1 MSVKQPRQNLIF
13 QLYMNK
19 DRMAAEKLIRSLER
33 NGFSAIMLTVDAAM
47 PGKRELDQRAQGD
60 WDGPAANGKMDTD
73 EGMGIAHVR
82 DSARGEEDN
91 RLTGTNVTDN
101 QWIPRPGRVL

>member
-1 MSVKQPRQNLIF
+1 MSVKQPGQHLIF

-33 NGFSAIMLTVDAAM
+33 DGFSAIMLTVDAAM
-47 PGKRELDQRAQGD
+47 PGKRELDQRTKGD
-60 WDGPAANGKMDTD
+60 WDGPATNGKIDSD

-82 DSARGEEDN
+82 DSTRGGDN
-91 RLTGTNVTDN
+91 ELTNVEQAISGYQD
-101 QWIPRPGRVL
+101 PDVCCK